1 MKKLFEF
8 NVPKEV
14 EIEEIETSKNEKGE
28 EVKITKKNKTKE
40 QVKVFIRK
48 PTRALFDE
56 AELFYGVRL
65 SEGIKAGLLTR
76 ALLAKRFTNDGGVLS
91 EEEKNVY
98 ATLYVALF
106 EKQNEF
112 QKLSIKD
119 ESERTET
126 EKARYKKI
134 ITELTQLRTEIQDF
148 ETAQASLFDQT
159 AENRARNKT
168 ILWWVLQLGYYI
180 NDKSEELPF
189 FGQGEFEGKLRVYDT
204 IEETGSEFE
213 NLVCRKLAYFVSF
226 WYVGRAASQED
237 FERLAALSSETS
249 AIEEAVQKEETKEEV
264 KKSDS

>member
-14 EIEEIETSKNEKGE
+14 EIEEIEISKNEKGE
-28 EVKITKKNKTKE
+28 EVKVTKKNKTKE
-40 QVKVFIRK
+40 QVKVFLRK
-48 PTRALFDE
+48 PTRSLFDE

-65 SEGIKAGLLTR
+65 SEGIKAGLMTR

-119 ESERTET
+119 ESERTED
-126 EKARYKKI
+126 EKIRFKDV
-134 ITELTQLRTEIQDF
+134 ITELTELRTQIQDF

-168 ILWWVLQLGYYI
+168 ILWWVLQLAYI
-180 NDKSEELPF
+180 IDDKGNENPF
-189 FGQGEFEGKLRVYDT
+189 FGHGEFESKLRAYDN
-204 IEETGSEFE
+204 IEENGTDFE
-213 NLVCRKLAYFVSF
+213 SLVCRKLAYFVSF
-226 WYVGRAASQED
+226 WYVGRAASQEE
-237 FERLAALSSETS
+237 FERLAAYSNQGTAVEQSL
-249 AIEEAVQKEETKEEV
+249 EAQEEV
-264 KKSDS
+264 PKSDS